1 MLSILLPFAVGFHPF
16 FRLLDLRLFGLE
28 LARLPGRQGS
38 ALNPLVD
45 PLNNPSPKRFRCLLQ
60 KNGWQRPKSRRAGL
74 AGAAARHASAD
85 GNACRMS
92 CYADVGLLTKPPAT
106 C

>member
-16 FRLLDLRLFGLE
+16 FCLLDLRLFGLE

-45 PLNNPSPKRFRCLLQ
+45 PLNNPSPKRFRYLL
-60 KNGWQRPKSRRAGL
+60 KRCRIESRSWGERRSQRWRLFSSCRRSSG
-74 AGAAARHASAD
+74 G
-85 GNACRMS
+85 S
-92 CYADVGLLTKPPAT
+92 C
-106 C
+106 